1 MSNPLG
7 KFLVIKGVVFW
18 CFFQH
23 IILQIVLLIGYIPRT
38 EQFTTYALVGAVEQ
52 VKFRRPT
59 LQICISIR
67 TQYEYASIR
76 SWWRRGQHRTALAAF
91 DGGNRMHPMF
101 RIQYLDGVGAPR
113 PR

>member
-1 MSNPLG
+1 VLSGDLERVMDNPLG

-52 VKFRRPT
+52 VR
-59 LQICISIR
+59 C
-67 TQYEYASIR
+67 
-76 SWWRRGQHRTALAAF
+76 
-91 DGGNRMHPMF
+91 RMH
-101 RIQYLDGVGAPR
+101 
-113 PR
+113 